1 MASPSQTAPQL
12 EIDFSRGHRNP
23 VSKKVHAEK
32 VAPTKQVQWDK
43 ILFLVGWAPLGLTCG
58 ETAEAMGIEP
68 ESRISGRF
76 SEMGKDGFQWLHVT
90 GTRLNKRG
98 NPCGVYELTEL
109 GKAKLAEIQARRR
122 AVVIG

>member
-1 MASPSQTAPQL
+1 QL
-12 EIDFSRGHRNP
+12 ALSFDVSRGRRNS

-32 VAPTKQVQWDK
+32 VVSSKQAQWDK

-76 SEMGKDGFQWLHVT
+76 SEMGKDGFQWLT
-90 GTRLNKRG
+90 TSGTRLNKRG
-98 NPCGVYELTEL
+98 NPCGVYVLTEL